1 MNTRIE
7 HKCPLSK
14 NAHIY
19 TPSPHPHP
27 RVYDI
32 IYHALQGSCNFWVLI
47 NEIEIDVFSTKVLI
61 EDTILSLLLETGP
74 PFYVVIRATRIKV
87 WPFAG
92 LRQST
97 GLSIGLAPGIEPG
110 SSRSTGKRSTDL
122 TEIFFLTKA
131 YRHIDRGHHLLYFN
145 LSTSPLESFFDSPQ
159 LSVSFNVQDGGRT
172 FFIVSSFTLQN
183 TPDLQATYWANPILG
198 CDVCLIVPSVIIGNA
213 EATSRNRHS

>member
-19 TPSPHPHP
+19 TPTPHPHPHP

-32 IYHALQGSCNFWVLI
+32 IYHAFQGSCNFWVLI

-97 GLSIGLAPGIEPG
+97 GLSIGLVPGIEPG
-110 SSRSTGKRSTDL
+110 SSRSTGKRSSDL
-122 TEIFFLTKA
+122 TEIFFFWTKA
-131 YRHIDRGHHLLYFN
+131 YRLIDRGHYLLYFN

-159 LSVSFNVQDGGRT
+159 DLCQFQRSRWRENVFHSIIFYTAKYAWFAGYLLSQSDT
-172 FFIVSSFTLQN
+172 
-183 TPDLQATYWANPILG
+183 WMW
-198 CDVCLIVPSVIIGNA
+198 CLSDWFPLSL
-213 EATSRNRHS
+213 

>member
-1 MNTRIE
+1 MNIRIE

-14 NAHIY
+14 NPHIY
-19 TPSPHPHP
+19 TPTPHPHPHP

-87 WPFAG
+87 WQFAE
-92 LRQST
+92 LRQS
-97 GLSIGLAPGIEPG
+97 IGLVPGIEPE

-122 TEIFFLTKA
+122 TEIFF
-131 YRHIDRGHHLLYFN
+131 
-145 LSTSPLESFFDSPQ
+145 FFDES
-159 LSVSFNVQDGGRT
+159 L
-172 FFIVSSFTLQN
+172 
-183 TPDLQATYWANPILG
+183 
-198 CDVCLIVPSVIIGNA
+198 
-213 EATSRNRHS
+213 